1 MLYFFCYKTVT
12 PGKSTHTHPHTHKKR
27 KKIYPS
33 ILMNTRVNIQAP
45 ILNQLWAA
53 EVVVVLLRKAIYAI
67 WVALHEP
74 PLDCKIP

>member
-1 MLYFFCYKTVT
+1 
-12 PGKSTHTHPHTHKKR
+12 
-27 KKIYPS
+27 
-33 ILMNTRVNIQAP
+33 MNTRVNIQAP
-45 ILNQLWAA
+45 ILNQLCAA